1 MSEVYKKFTAQD
13 MAIIP
18 FNAHKQYDFGST
30 TYASNKIT
38 WFTSSWVSESVSLY
52 TSSSAYYGSDTKNVV
67 KYRQLEN
74 GFYKKYKR
82 DVSNKLGLA
91 FINLLA

>member
-18 FNAHKQYDFGST
+18 FNAHKQYDFASASAAT
-30 TYASNKIT
+30 NKVKYYAT
-38 WFTSSWVSESVSLY
+38 QWVSESVSLY
-52 TSSSAYYGSDTKNVV
+52 TSSSAYYGGDTKNVV

-74 GFYKKYKR
+74 SFYKIIKEIL
-82 DVSNKLGLA
+82 V
-91 FINLLA
+91 IN